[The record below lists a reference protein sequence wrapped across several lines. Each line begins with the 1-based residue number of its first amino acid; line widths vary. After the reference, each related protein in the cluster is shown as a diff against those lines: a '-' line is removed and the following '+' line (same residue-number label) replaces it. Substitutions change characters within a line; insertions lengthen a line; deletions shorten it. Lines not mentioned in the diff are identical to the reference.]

1 MRGHPV
7 VVPTK
12 VGNHLKDWVPVFTG
26 NPGFQLEFIPMN
38 IGTGMTI
45 MIEATIYEQTLIN
58 FNFIGCFFLIIL
70 LCWWPMTLAK
80 RILEGDIRAASRLM
94 RDIDDRMPTALEPL
108 KELYPSTGRAYVIGI
123 TGPPGSGKSTI
134 VDKMVDFFRKEGKSV
149 GIVAVDPTS
158 PFTGGAILG
167 DRIRMQRHA
176 TDEGVFIRSLATR
189 GCLGGLTR
197 STQDIINVMD
207 AMGKDIILVETVGVG
222 QDEVEIVNTAHT
234 SIVVFVPGL
243 GDDIQ
248 AIKAGIIEI
257 GDLFVINKADREG
270 ADKTERDLRM
280 VLEMGR
286 RRENAWEPLIFKT
299 EAILGKGIFELV
311 YGIYRHKQALEQN
324 NLLGQKLRERTK
336 TTFLEILETE
346 VMAHFSEKME
356 REGRWDKIIDDL
368 MNRRDDPYSISQKIL
383 TEELK
388 KD

>member
-1 MRGHPV
+1 MS
-7 VVPTK
+7 
-12 VGNHLKDWVPVFTG
+12 
-26 NPGFQLEFIPMN
+26 
-38 IGTGMTI
+38 
-45 MIEATIYEQTLIN
+45 
-58 FNFIGCFFLIIL
+58 
-70 LCWWPMTLAK
+70 LAK

-94 RDIDDRMPTALEPL
+94 RDIDDRMPSALEPL
-108 KELYPSTGRAYVIGI
+108 KELYPKTGRAYIIGI

-134 VDKMVDFFRKEGKSV
+134 VDKMVDIFRKEGKSV

-158 PFTGGAILG
+158 PFSGGAILG

-234 SIVVFVPGL
+234 SIVILVPGL

-257 GDLFVINKADREG
+257 GDLFVVNKCDREG
-270 ADKTERDLRM
+270 ADKMERDLRM

-286 RRENAWEPLIFKT
+286 RREDGWEPPIFKT

-324 NLLGQKLRERTK
+324 NVLEKKLRERTK
-336 TTFLEILETE
+336 TTFLEILESE
-346 VMAHFSEKME
+346 VMAHFVEKMGK
-356 REGRWDKIIDDL
+356 EGRWEKIIDDL
-368 MNRRDDPYSISQKIL
+368 MNRRADPYSMAERIMA
-383 TEELK
+383 EELTK
-388 KD
+388 HH

>member
-1 MRGHPV
+1 
-7 VVPTK
+7 
-12 VGNHLKDWVPVFTG
+12 
-26 NPGFQLEFIPMN
+26 MN
-38 IGTGMTI
+38 K
-45 MIEATIYEQTLIN
+45 N
-58 FNFIGCFFLIIL
+58 
-70 LCWWPMTLAK
+70 LAK

-94 RDIDDRMPTALEPL
+94 RDIDDRMPSALEPL
-108 KELYPSTGRAYVIGI
+108 KELYPKTGRAYIIGI
-123 TGPPGSGKSTI
+123 TGPPGAGKSTI
-134 VDKMVDFFRKEGKSV
+134 VDKMVDIFRKEGKSV

-189 GCLGGLTR
+189 GCLGGLSR

-234 SIVVFVPGL
+234 SIVILVPGL

-270 ADKTERDLRM
+270 ADKMERDLRM

-286 RRENAWEPLIFKT
+286 RRENGWEPLIFKT
-299 EAILGKGIFELV
+299 EATLGKGIFELV

-324 NLLGQKLRERTK
+324 PELEKKLRERTK
-336 TTFLEILETE
+336 TTFLEILESE
-346 VMAHFSEKME
+346 VMAHFIEKME
-356 REGRWDKIIDDL
+356 KEGRWEKIIDDL
-368 MNRRDDPYSISQKIL
+368 MNRRTDPYSVAERIMASELVDLCTNIQKGQSNK
-383 TEELK
+383 EGGSP
-388 KD
+388 

>member
-1 MRGHPV
+1 MKEG
-7 VVPTK
+7 
-12 VGNHLKDWVPVFTG
+12 
-26 NPGFQLEFIPMN
+26 
-38 IGTGMTI
+38 
-45 MIEATIYEQTLIN
+45 
-58 FNFIGCFFLIIL
+58 
-70 LCWWPMTLAK
+70 LAK

-94 RDIDDRMPTALEPL
+94 RDIDDRMPSALEPL
-108 KELYPSTGRAYVIGI
+108 KELYPKTGRAYIIGI

-134 VDKMVDFFRKEGKSV
+134 VDKMVDIFRKEGKSV
-149 GIVAVDPTS
+149 GIIAVDPTS

-234 SIVVFVPGL
+234 SIVIFVPGL

-257 GDLFVINKADREG
+257 GDLFVINKCDREG
-270 ADKTERDLRM
+270 ADKVERDLRM

-286 RRENAWEPLIFKT
+286 RREDNWEPLIFKT

-311 YGIYRHKQALEQN
+311 YGIYRHKQALEQAN
-324 NLLGQKLRERTK
+324 VFEKKLRERTK
-336 TTFLEILETE
+336 TTFLEILESE
-346 VMAHFSEKME
+346 VMAHFIEKME
-356 REGRWDKIIDDL
+356 KEGQWDKIIDDL
-368 MNRRDDPYSISQKIL
+368 MNRRIDPYSVAERVMA
-383 TEELK
+383 EELK
-388 KD
+388 NH

>member
-1 MRGHPV
+1 
-7 VVPTK
+7 
-12 VGNHLKDWVPVFTG
+12 
-26 NPGFQLEFIPMN
+26 MN
-38 IGTGMTI
+38 
-45 MIEATIYEQTLIN
+45 
-58 FNFIGCFFLIIL
+58 
-70 LCWWPMTLAK
+70 LAK

-94 RDIDDRMPTALEPL
+94 RDIDDRIPTALEAL
-108 KELYPSTGRAYVIGI
+108 KELYPKTGKAYIIGV

-134 VDKMVDFFRKEGKSV
+134 VDKMVDIFRKEEKSV

-189 GCLGGLTR
+189 GCLGGLSR
-197 STQDIINVMD
+197 STQDIVNVMD

-234 SIVVFVPGL
+234 SIVVMVPGL

-257 GDLFVINKADREG
+257 GDVFVVNKCDREG
-270 ADKTERDLRM
+270 ADKMERDLRM

-286 RRENAWEPLIFKT
+286 KREDGWEPSIFRT

-311 YGIYRHKQALEQN
+311 YGIYQHKQALEQS
-324 NLLGQKLRERTK
+324 LALEKKLRERTK

-346 VMAHFSEKME
+346 VMTHFMEKME
-356 REGRWDKIIDDL
+356 EEGRWETLIEDL
-368 MNRRDDPYSISQKIL
+368 MKRRKDPYSVAEKMI
-383 TEELK
+383 EEEIK
-388 KD
+388 HH

>member
-1 MRGHPV
+1 MS
-7 VVPTK
+7 
-12 VGNHLKDWVPVFTG
+12 
-26 NPGFQLEFIPMN
+26 
-38 IGTGMTI
+38 
-45 MIEATIYEQTLIN
+45 
-58 FNFIGCFFLIIL
+58 
-70 LCWWPMTLAK
+70 LAK

-94 RDIDDRMPTALEPL
+94 RDIDDRMPSALEPL
-108 KELYPSTGRAYVIGI
+108 KELYPKTGRAYIIGI

-134 VDKMVDFFRKEGKSV
+134 VDKMVDIFRKEGKSV

-158 PFTGGAILG
+158 PFSGGAILG

-234 SIVVFVPGL
+234 SIVIFVPGL

-257 GDLFVINKADREG
+257 GDLFVINKCDREG
-270 ADKTERDLRM
+270 ADKVERDLRM

-286 RRENAWEPLIFKT
+286 RREDNWEPLIFRT

-311 YGIYRHKQALEQN
+311 YGIYRHKQALEQAN
-324 NLLGQKLRERTK
+324 VFEKKLRERTK
-336 TTFLEILETE
+336 TTFLEILESE
-346 VMAHFSEKME
+346 VMAHFIEKME
-356 REGRWDKIIDDL
+356 KEGQWDKIIDDL
-368 MNRRDDPYSISQKIL
+368 MNRRIDPYSVAERVMA
-383 TEELK
+383 EELIK
-388 KD
+388 HH

>member
-1 MRGHPV
+1 MSSS
-7 VVPTK
+7 
-12 VGNHLKDWVPVFTG
+12 
-26 NPGFQLEFIPMN
+26 
-38 IGTGMTI
+38 
-45 MIEATIYEQTLIN
+45 
-58 FNFIGCFFLIIL
+58 
-70 LCWWPMTLAK
+70 LAK
-80 RILEGDIRAASRLM
+80 QILEGDIRAASRLM
-94 RDIDDRMPTALEPL
+94 RDIDDRIPSALESL
-108 KELYPSTGRAYVIGI
+108 KELYPHTGKAYIIGI

-134 VDKMVDFFRKEGKSV
+134 VDKMVDFFRKEGKTL

-189 GCLGGLTR
+189 GCLGGLSR

-234 SIVVFVPGL
+234 SIVVLVPGL

-257 GDLFVINKADREG
+257 GDLFVVNKCEREG
-270 ADKTERDLRM
+270 ADKIERDLRM

-286 RRENAWEPLIFKT
+286 RREDGWEPLIFKT

-324 NLLGQKLRERTK
+324 QTLERKLRERTK

-346 VMAHFSEKME
+346 VMSHFIEKME
-356 REGRWDKIIDDL
+356 TEGQWETVIDDL
-368 MNRRDDPYSISQKIL
+368 INRRKDPYSVAEKIIG
-383 TEELK
+383 EELK
-388 KD
+388 TKS

>member
-1 MRGHPV
+1 MS
-7 VVPTK
+7 
-12 VGNHLKDWVPVFTG
+12 
-26 NPGFQLEFIPMN
+26 
-38 IGTGMTI
+38 
-45 MIEATIYEQTLIN
+45 
-58 FNFIGCFFLIIL
+58 
-70 LCWWPMTLAK
+70 LAK

-94 RDIDDRMPTALEPL
+94 RDIDDRMPSALGLL
-108 KELYPSTGRAYVIGI
+108 KELYPKTGRAYIIGI

-134 VDKMVDFFRKEGKSV
+134 VDKMIDIFRKEGKTV
-149 GIVAVDPTS
+149 GIIAVDPTS

-207 AMGKDIILVETVGVG
+207 AMGKEIILVETVGVG

-234 SIVVFVPGL
+234 SIVVLVPGM

-286 RRENAWEPLIFKT
+286 RREDGWEPLIFKT

-311 YGIYRHKQALEQN
+311 YGIYRHKQALEQSQA
-324 NLLGQKLRERTK
+324 LEKKLKERTK
-336 TTFLEILETE
+336 ATLLEILKTE
-346 VMAHFSEKME
+346 VTAYFIEKIE
-356 REGRWDKIIDDL
+356 KEGKWETILDDL
-368 MNRRDDPYSISQKIL
+368 MKRRIDPYSVAERL
-383 TEELK
+383 MAEEFK
-388 KD
+388 KN